1 MDNKK
6 INQNV
11 KEPLTLKSLSGAFV
25 VLGIGYALAI
35 LVFLFEVCYGRYK
48 IYKIRQQKMI
58 RQRAEEA
65 HRFAIAVAAAV
76 AIVEVQ
82 IQSETKPAD
91 LLNVISSDDTT
102 EDLVEK
108 VQVIELV

>member
-1 MDNKK
+1 
-6 INQNV
+6 
-11 KEPLTLKSLSGAFV
+11 
-25 VLGIGYALAI
+25 
-35 LVFLFEVCYGRYK
+35 
-48 IYKIRQQKMI
+48 MI

-108 VQVIELV
+108 VEVIELV